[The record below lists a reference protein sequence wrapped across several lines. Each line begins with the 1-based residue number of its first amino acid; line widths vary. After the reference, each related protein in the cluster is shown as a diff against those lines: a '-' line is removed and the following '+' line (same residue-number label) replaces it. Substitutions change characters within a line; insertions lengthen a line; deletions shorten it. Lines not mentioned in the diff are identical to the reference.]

1 MDEKEQIRQLSLFK
15 DDMSLRSEQV
25 TTRKMSSLN
34 VNDLDDYRR
43 SLLRQYRR
51 KHKGILDKVKEGQA
65 TNSDEL
71 MNLIVEDLL
80 EESQIFYGNSLV
92 FTEEGNLR
100 DATAISLK
108 RTDLLKMIADIV
120 AKKRQLNQKDADID
134 LNSPAFMI
142 FQKMCFDKMMQ
153 SMKDSK
159 VEDELIR
166 IILNKWTSAM
176 KDWGRELKRALQDL
190 KG

>member
-1 MDEKEQIRQLSLFK
+1 MEEDKTKELSLFK
-15 DDMSLRSEQV
+15 DDNALVADDGVSKKL
-25 TTRKMSSLN
+25 SSLN

-43 SLLRQYRR
+43 SLLREYRR
-51 KHKGILDKVKEGQA
+51 KHKGILDKVKDGQA
-65 TNSDEL
+65 QTSDDM

-80 EESQIFYGNSLV
+80 EESEIFYGNSLV

-108 RTDLLKMIADIV
+108 RTDLLKMIADII
-120 AKKRQLNQKDADID
+120 AKKRELNQKDADID

-142 FQKMCFDKMMQ
+142 FQKMCFDKMMEVL
-153 SMKDSK
+153 KEVN

-166 IILNKWTSAM
+166 IILNKWSGKM
-176 KDWGRELKRALQDL
+176 RNWDKELKRALLDL
-190 KG
+190 RS